1 MADEK
6 KQKMIWNFENTLS
19 KEEQI
24 KRVDNFN
31 NLVAEIAAN
40 YYMQIKSDEKK

>member
-24 KRVDNFN
+24 KEV
-31 NLVAEIAAN
+31 LI
-40 YYMQIKSDEKK
+40 ILIIL